1 MLFKSFNYYINVHLW
16 GFCLTIYLCTKCVLS
31 ACGGQKMES
40 DTLELELCM
49 VVSCYVSVGNRNQV
63 LWESSQCT

>member
-1 MLFKSFNYYINVHLW
+1 
-16 GFCLTIYLCTKCVLS
+16 
-31 ACGGQKMES
+31 MES